1 MAVACGV
8 PASTPEPDATSSSS
22 VDAVPVLDT
31 SPLRI
36 EALGVQGFVL
46 SRGADTLLTAPLFT
60 RQSALPAP
68 KAKPSALADLPAP
81 KAKSSALADLPAPK
95 AKAADLPR

>member
-60 RQSALPAP
+60 RQSAIAVGVNLRLDADTARSTPNSASCRGRP
-68 KAKPSALADLPAP
+68 RAGSKASPWAS
-81 KAKSSALADLPAPK
+81 
-95 AKAADLPR
+95 